1 MKRLYF
7 SIFILLFF
15 SGVVFG
21 QNIPENLSYY
31 RIYDFLDE
39 LATDGVIDV
48 NSAIK
53 PYNRNVIASALKE
66 AKSKD
71 SLLHKRQIADLDFF
85 MSEFAQELDTMPK
98 AYVHWSS
105 PILLTE

>member
-1 MKRLYF
+1 MKRTYLL
-7 SIFILLFF
+7 IFILLFF
-15 SGVVFG
+15 SGVVFA

-53 PYNRNVIASALKE
+53 PYNRNTIA
-66 AKSKD
+66 
-71 SLLHKRQIADLDFF
+71 
-85 MSEFAQELDTMPK
+85 
-98 AYVHWSS
+98 
-105 PILLTE
+105 

>member
-1 MKRLYF
+1 MRKLY
-7 SIFILLFF
+7 IILLLL
-15 SGVVFG
+15 SCVGVVFG
-21 QNIPENLSYY
+21 QNIPENTSYY
-31 RIYDFLDE
+31 RIYEFLDE

-71 SLLHKRQIADLDFF
+71 SLLFKRQIDINIIW
-85 MSEFAQELDTMPK
+85 M
-98 AYVHWSS
+98 
-105 PILLTE
+105 I